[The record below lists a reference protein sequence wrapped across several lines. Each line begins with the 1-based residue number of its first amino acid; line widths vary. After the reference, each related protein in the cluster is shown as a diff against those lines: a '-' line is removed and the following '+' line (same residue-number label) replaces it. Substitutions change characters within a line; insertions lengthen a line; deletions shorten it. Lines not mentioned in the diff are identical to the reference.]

1 MGYWNNGM
9 LEQWNYARRDSAQHS
24 NIPPF
29 HYSNSAVTLT
39 MIKTSDDSLLAAELK
54 QIAGLRVKIDEPLAR
69 YTSMKIGGPADYF
82 IEAQTDAALASLLP
96 LLNQH
101 AMNFCLL
108 GNGSNVLI
116 SDRGVRGV
124 VIRLAGE
131 FKKIQ
136 WADDGERVH
145 VNVGAAY
152 AVTQLVREAARK
164 GFAGLE
170 FAEGIPGSVGGAL
183 FMNAGAYGSEFEKV
197 VDQVEGATSQGQPIC
212 LSRGEM
218 TFSYRDSHLPPGTIV
233 TRVRMQLHK
242 AESVEVGSKLQELVS
257 RRKSSQPSG
266 YPNSGSMFRN
276 PPGDFAGRLIEAAG
290 LKGKRIG
297 QSQISERHANF
308 IVNLGGARAADVL
321 QLTELA
327 QAEVRSRFGVELVLE
342 VKLLGEWTAQ

>member
-1 MGYWNNGM
+1 MG
-9 LEQWNYARRDSAQHS
+9 EAQRS
-24 NIPPF
+24 NIPVF
-29 HYSNSAVTLT
+29 HHSNSAVTLAMT
-39 MIKTSDDSLLAAELK
+39 KTSNDSPLAAELK
-54 QIAGLRVKIDEPLAR
+54 QIFGLKVKIAEPLAR

-82 IEAQTDAALASLLP
+82 IEAHTDAALTSVLRS
-96 LLNQH
+96 LNQC
-101 AMNFCLL
+101 AMSFCLL

-116 SDRGVRGV
+116 GDRGVRGA

-131 FKKIQ
+131 FKKIEWQ
-136 WADDGERVH
+136 EEAARVH
-145 VNVGAAY
+145 VHVGAAY

-164 GFAGLE
+164 GYAGLE

-197 VDQVEGATSQGQPIC
+197 ADQIEGVTSQGQPIR
-212 LSRGEM
+212 LSRDEM

-233 TRVRMQLHK
+233 TRVRMQLPK
-242 AESVEVGSKLQELVS
+242 AEPAAVGSKLYELVR
-257 RRKSSQPSG
+257 RRKASQPSG

-276 PPGDFAGRLIEAAG
+276 PPGDYAGRLIEAAG

-308 IVNLGGARAADVL
+308 IVNLGGAKAADVL

-327 QAEVRSRFGVELVLE
+327 RAEVRRQFGVELVLE
-342 VKLLGEWTAQ
+342 VKLIGEWAAD